1 MSGRL
6 EVLPNRSKHV
16 CDSMCAFNGLGKA
29 SLHVVYSFFMFD
41 PGTDYFL
48 CPFCMTT
55 SRNQCNRRIGCFRGD
70 AEVLFV
76 GSQTLG
82 WEYSLTWGNGSA
94 KACVPLTAIDAL
106 AVFFLFLSIPT
117 TAVWAGALA
126 LTAKMYDLFLGGRND
141 DFSLGHTTFLPT
153 SLCYAPPSDPYR
165 RIHSNWLNFIVQAV
179 VPWPGLWLSLCVSH
193 PTSLTPQRNRAT
205 SATPAV
211 RGGGRIGYIGQSA

>member
-1 MSGRL
+1 MGIFS
-6 EVLPNRSKHV
+6 HV
-16 CDSMCAFNGLGKA
+16 GEWIGQGL
-29 SLHVVYSFFMFD
+29 
-41 PGTDYFL
+41 
-48 CPFCMTT
+48 C
-55 SRNQCNRRIGCFRGD
+55 
-70 AEVLFV
+70 
-76 GSQTLG
+76 
-82 WEYSLTWGNGSA
+82 
-94 KACVPLTAIDAL
+94 AIDSYRCL
-106 AVFFLFLSIPT
+106 GSFFLFLSIPT